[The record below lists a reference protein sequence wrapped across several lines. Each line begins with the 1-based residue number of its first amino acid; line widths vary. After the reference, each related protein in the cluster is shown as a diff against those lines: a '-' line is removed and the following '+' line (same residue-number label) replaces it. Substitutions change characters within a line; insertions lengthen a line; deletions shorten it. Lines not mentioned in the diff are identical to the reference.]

1 MTECQKPKLLS
12 FAAWCLQFVKN
23 DNNGIQSQ
31 TEVTYGESTYYKNAT
46 ELDLHEI
53 QQWSKEK
60 WQRTVE
66 INSELKKKKLNKHGT
81 EQSEKLS
88 DLKELPIN
96 AVLQKLLHW
105 TQLNV
110 KEIVTCT
117 RCGFSVPSFSTKLPK
132 KKKFTSSNEL
142 NCSCCCFDIDHSLKS
157 PLL

>member
-1 MTECQKPKLLS
+1 M
-12 FAAWCLQFVKN
+12 CLQFVKN

-31 TEVTYGESTYYKNAT
+31 TEVTYGESTYYENAT

-53 QQWSKEK
+53 QQLSKEK

-66 INSELKKKKLNKHGT
+66 FNLELKNKLNKHAT

-88 DLKELPIN
+88 DLKELQSTD

-110 KEIVTCT
+110 KEIVTYT
-117 RCGFSVPSFSTKLPK
+117 RCGFSVPSFSTKLSNK
-132 KKKFTSSNEL
+132 TSL
-142 NCSCCCFDIDHSLKS
+142 QV
-157 PLL
+157 